1 MDFFSLRSLR
11 SPRCIFIGDALKR
24 RTERVSSLIR
34 DTIGEILLRKISDP
48 RIDPALV
55 SVTRVEMPEDL
66 MLARVFVSVIGSES
80 QQRNALRALQHA
92 AGRIQEE
99 LMSQIS
105 LRNTPH
111 LEFVEDKNFKKTLE
125 TYTIIQKAMEE
136 IRQKEA
142 RAQAKE
148 DTSDAAAGDQAK
160 EPS

>member
-1 MDFFSLRSLR
+1 M
-11 SPRCIFIGDALKR
+11 KR

-34 DTIGEILLRKISDP
+34 NTIGEILLSKISDP

-66 MLARVFVSVIGSES
+66 MTARVFVSVIGSES

-92 AGRIQEE
+92 AGRVQEL
-99 LMSQIS
+99 LMRQIS

-111 LEFVEDKNFKKTLE
+111 LEFVDDISFKKSLE

-136 IRQKEA
+136 IRLKEE
-142 RAQAKE
+142 RDKNKE
-148 DTSDAAAGDQAK
+148 MTNDAMPNDQ
-160 EPS
+160 SMTNDQ